1 MILIKLF
8 FSFFKIG
15 LFAVGGA
22 YSFLPLIENEVV
34 QKHGWLTKGEFLEIL
49 GITVIFPGAISIKYA
64 TYVGYKIAGI
74 PGVLLANL
82 GNFLPPA
89 LLIIGATMLYK
100 EYKDVQA
107 VKGAFN
113 MVRVAMFA
121 MIIAVAFK
129 LIGIKNLASFKSVL
143 FAVIFLGLFFSGKLN
158 PAFIIIGAGL
168 IGAFVR

>member
-34 QKHGWLTKGEFLEIL
+34 QKYGWLSKGEFLEIL
-49 GITVIFPGAISIKYA
+49 GITGIFPGAISIKYA

-89 LLIIGATMLYK
+89 FLVIGATMLYK
-100 EYKDVQA
+100 EYKNVPA

-143 FAVIFLGLFFSGKLN
+143 FAVIFLLLFFSGKLN

-168 IGAFVR
+168 IGAFIR